1 MLPMIKKYLLIV
13 SLCFASQFY
22 AQKNESKIPDSL
34 KNANFDY
41 LFDRIEASDTDTSK
55 QQLYLQTFLIKA
67 KSEKNSEEI
76 INGFKNY
83 VHYSPIPL
91 KLVYAD
97 SMIYAAKKTKRN
109 DLIGASYLSKG
120 IEYYAQKKHTDALDN
135 YLSADAYISKTNDQY
150 LIHKVK
156 YNIAQIKYY
165 LGYYQEAI
173 SLFNECIG
181 YFKENNTR
189 GYLNSLHSL
198 GLCYNH
204 IGNYGLCTDTNEKGI
219 LEGERLTNNEMT
231 AYFNHS
237 EGINQYF
244 KNNYTTAI
252 EKIARS
258 LPAIK
263 SKKDFANE
271 AVGYFYIGRSY
282 WSLKK
287 PEVALSYFKK
297 VDVIFKDKGY
307 IRPDLLENYRLMILY
322 YKSKNNLKIQLHYI
336 NRLLKADS
344 IVLHKFKYLS
354 SRITKEYDRK
364 KVLLEKQKIE
374 NALNKKK
381 YNDIIFISIIALLF
395 LSLLLIAYLYIRNK
409 RLYKQKFKELM
420 MKGESEI
427 TVGPKTNTIG
437 INEINQDTV
446 NALLKQLEK
455 FEKDKKFLEKDL
467 TAAKLTAAFGSNP
480 KYLSK
485 VIFHS
490 RGKKF
495 TDYINDLKVDYLIQ
509 LLKEDKMMRKFSNT
523 ALGQEVGFSS
533 TQRFTNAFFARA
545 GMPPTY
551 FIEELKKGQP

>member
-1 MLPMIKKYLLIV
+1 MLPMIKKHLIIV

-41 LFDRIEASDTDTSK
+41 LFDRIETSDTDTSK
-55 QQLYLQTFLIKA
+55 QKLYLQTFLLKA

-76 INGFKNY
+76 INGYKNY
-83 VHYSPIPL
+83 VHYSPSHL

-97 SMIYAAKKTKRN
+97 SMIYAAKKAKRN

-181 YFKENNTR
+181 YFKENNSR

-204 IGNYGLCTDTNEKGI
+204 IGNYGLCTDTNVRGVI
-219 LEGERLTNNEMT
+219 EGERLKNDEMT

-244 KNNYTTAI
+244 KNNYATAI

-263 SKKDFANE
+263 SKKDFAKCN
-271 AVGYFYIGRSY
+271 
-282 WSLKK
+282 
-287 PEVALSYFKK
+287 
-297 VDVIFKDKGY
+297 
-307 IRPDLLENYRLMILY
+307 
-322 YKSKNNLKIQLHYI
+322 
-336 NRLLKADS
+336 
-344 IVLHKFKYLS
+344 
-354 SRITKEYDRK
+354 
-364 KVLLEKQKIE
+364 
-374 NALNKKK
+374 
-381 YNDIIFISIIALLF
+381 
-395 LSLLLIAYLYIRNK
+395 
-409 RLYKQKFKELM
+409 
-420 MKGESEI
+420 
-427 TVGPKTNTIG
+427 
-437 INEINQDTV
+437 
-446 NALLKQLEK
+446 
-455 FEKDKKFLEKDL
+455 
-467 TAAKLTAAFGSNP
+467 
-480 KYLSK
+480 
-485 VIFHS
+485 
-490 RGKKF
+490 
-495 TDYINDLKVDYLIQ
+495 
-509 LLKEDKMMRKFSNT
+509 
-523 ALGQEVGFSS
+523 
-533 TQRFTNAFFARA
+533 
-545 GMPPTY
+545 
-551 FIEELKKGQP
+551 